1 MDFRADA
8 KVSARLFFRV
18 LATGSALHFAAPA
31 SADDI
36 KKGAALYRQMCKHC
50 HGPEMVNPGT
60 SSFDLSKFPRDQFD
74 RFHRSVRKGRR
85 SMPAMG
91 DLLKPFEIDQLWA
104 YVSSRG
110 GKVEPAKKKSPRGTR
125 AQRN

>member
-1 MDFRADA
+1 
-8 KVSARLFFRV
+8 VIARLFLRI
-18 LATGSALHFAAPA
+18 LAAGSVLHFAASA
-31 SADDI
+31 LADDV

-91 DLLKPFEIDQLWA
+91 DLLKPVEIDQLWA

-110 GKVEPAKKKSPRGTR
+110 GKVEPAKKKSSGGSEKEH
-125 AQRN
+125 N